1 MEQKT
6 SSKEYYSQ
14 MIMEQQRILK
24 KARSM
29 METLL
34 DKITKEIIEAT
45 PQQGQELQS
54 KYPDGKMLD
63 ALSRS
68 VQCLL
73 KLIPLE
79 EKTAKLAIELEEDKT
94 THTESEELSDA
105 DLKIIEHYIEARKRD
120 AEYEQI
126 AA

>member
-1 MEQKT
+1 MHSCGLVPVCAK
-6 SSKEYYSQ
+6 
-14 MIMEQQRILK
+14 
-24 KARSM
+24 
-29 METLL
+29 
-34 DKITKEIIEAT
+34 
-45 PQQGQELQS
+45 
-54 KYPDGKMLD
+54 
-63 ALSRS
+63 
-68 VQCLL
+68 
-73 KLIPLE
+73 